1 MSLAGLHTFLNLPQ
15 KQKKK
20 KNYSRCDAL
29 WCLHCSMWETSRA
42 ALLSLQ
48 VRLPLDKSCLICKA
62 KRYLCTHKTVWVH
75 LLWHFTYITSMLRLY
90 LVRPLLSCPGSGGK
104 NLTINLKNKSL
115 VSDRGEKKR
124 DYRRRTM
131 VPTETLRSGNIWRK
145 YEVRALIL
153 GQIWLTFDLFDQRFQ
168 QLQPNLQQK
177 LVKTLK
183 TSRTDLCVS
192 VWSSISYIIA
202 TVVSELQAKVLLLQ
216 QFQMTAHF
224 VVEVA
229 T

>member
-1 MSLAGLHTFLNLPQ
+1 MSTPTVAFH
-15 KQKKK
+15 
-20 KNYSRCDAL
+20 
-29 WCLHCSMWETSRA
+29 
-42 ALLSLQ
+42 
-48 VRLPLDKSCLICKA
+48 
-62 KRYLCTHKTVWVH
+62 LCW
-75 LLWHFTYITSMLRLY
+75 TYISSMLRLY

-131 VPTETLRSGNIWRK
+131 LQTETLRSGNIWRK

-177 LVKTLK
+177 LVKTLNPPHWSVHICVIQRFLHNCHCGVW
-183 TSRTDLCVS
+183 TPGQSTPSPAVSDDRTLCCRSRHLKPFAGRKS
-192 VWSSISYIIA
+192 GR
-202 TVVSELQAKVLLLQ
+202 ELKW
-216 QFQMTAHF
+216 
-224 VVEVA
+224 EG
-229 T
+229 

>member
-1 MSLAGLHTFLNLPQ
+1 
-15 KQKKK
+15 
-20 KNYSRCDAL
+20 
-29 WCLHCSMWETSRA
+29 
-42 ALLSLQ
+42 
-48 VRLPLDKSCLICKA
+48 
-62 KRYLCTHKTVWVH
+62 
-75 LLWHFTYITSMLRLY
+75 
-90 LVRPLLSCPGSGGK
+90 
-104 NLTINLKNKSL
+104 
-115 VSDRGEKKR
+115 
-124 DYRRRTM
+124 M